1 MTTLNDP
8 APSYV
13 RRLYRLL
20 LGSYYYSGMA
30 WAHLRAGA
38 QAQSCTILLY
48 HGVSPS
54 REQDSELA
62 AGLFV
67 SAEEFERQM
76 RFLKRH
82 FTIVPLREAVS
93 HIQSGTPFPSRAA
106 AVTFD
111 DGYRNNAEQAFPLL
125 QSLGIPFTMFVATD
139 FIGGRSTVWWD
150 RLESIVNGYAQ
161 QGEVTLSLASGR
173 HRFDLSTPGDRR
185 RLYLHGQSVI
195 VSSPSQEE
203 PFLGY
208 LEQELGVPNGTNGT
222 KAFMGWEELQALA
235 ASPLVEIGAHSA
247 SHANLARLPVES
259 ARREIS
265 ASKEALEA
273 AWGQPVTS
281 FAYPFGQKSTYNQET
296 ISLLK
301 QTGFTCAVTGIEGK
315 TNINADLFQLRR
327 VPIQGDDSWPVF
339 VGKVAGISGAIRSLW
354 RTVGA
359 TER

>member
-1 MTTLNDP
+1 MTTLADP
-8 APSYV
+8 APAYV
-13 RRLYRLL
+13 RWLYRLL
-20 LGSYYYSGMA
+20 LGSYYHSGMA

-38 QAQSCTILLY
+38 RARSCTILLY
-48 HGVSPS
+48 HGVHPSP
-54 REQDSELA
+54 RRDG
-62 AGLFV
+62 GLSDRMFV
-67 SAEEFERQM
+67 PVEEFERQM

-93 HIQSGTPFPSRAA
+93 RIQSGTPFPSRAA

-125 QSLGIPFTMFVATD
+125 QRLNIPFTVFVATD

-150 RLESIVNGYAQ
+150 RLEDIVNGYAQ

-173 HRFDLSTPGDRR
+173 HQFDLSTAGDRR

-195 VSSPSQEE
+195 ISSPSQEE

-208 LEQELGVPNGTNGT
+208 LEQELGQPNATNGT
-222 KAFMGWEELQALA
+222 KAFMGWEDLQALT

-247 SHANLARLPVES
+247 SHANLARIPVELV
-259 ARREIS
+259 RREIS

-273 AWGQPVTS
+273 ASGQPVTS
-281 FAYPFGQKSTYNQET
+281 FAYPFGQRGTYNPET

-301 QTGFTCAVTGIEGK
+301 KAGFTCAVTGIEGK
-315 TNINADLFQLRR
+315 TNIDADLFQLRR
-327 VPIQGDDSWPVF
+327 VPIQGNDGWPLF